1 MFCETSSLF
10 IHINMDEGSVLNL
23 RLKLNSCSSFHQIPT
38 NLHLPRG
45 QIETSLEAAKDVNL
59 GLWPD
64 VLDASLDPLHHTG
77 AHVVLLGAGH
87 HPLEEVLDL
96 LMQPAHCSQLERPDG
111 SSAIFP
117 WQWMYGLMTGGRIL
131 FWFMNAAVS
140 LWRPWRQQ
148 RDTLCGLW

>member
-1 MFCETSSLF
+1 
-10 IHINMDEGSVLNL
+10 MDEGSVLNHGWKQL
-23 RLKLNSCSSFHQIPT
+23 FLLYQIPT

-111 SSAIFP
+111 TSAIFP

-131 FWFMNAAVS
+131 F
-140 LWRPWRQQ
+140 
-148 RDTLCGLW
+148 

>member
-1 MFCETSSLF
+1 METKQLF
-10 IHINMDEGSVLNL
+10 LL
-23 RLKLNSCSSFHQIPT
+23 YQIPT

-87 HPLEEVLDL
+87 HPLEEVLNL
-96 LMQPAHCSQLERPDG
+96 FVQPEG
-111 SSAIFP
+111 
-117 WQWMYGLMTGGRIL
+117 
-131 FWFMNAAVS
+131 
-140 LWRPWRQQ
+140 
-148 RDTLCGLW
+148 

>member
-1 MFCETSSLF
+1 METKQLF
-10 IHINMDEGSVLNL
+10 LL
-23 RLKLNSCSSFHQIPT
+23 YQIPT

-77 AHVVLLGAGH
+77 AHVVLLRAGH

-96 LMQPAHCSQLERPDG
+96 LMQPAQCTLFTIRKAGWYKCHFSMAMDVRADDRRQNPILIYECSRQPVTAVT
-111 SSAIFP
+111 SAKGHPVWPLITLGP
-117 WQWMYGLMTGGRIL
+117 EKL
-131 FWFMNAAVS
+131 FS
-140 LWRPWRQQ
+140 
-148 RDTLCGLW
+148 

>member
-1 MFCETSSLF
+1 METKQLF
-10 IHINMDEGSVLNL
+10 LL
-23 RLKLNSCSSFHQIPT
+23 YQIPT

-96 LMQPAHCSQLERPDG
+96 LVQPAHCSQLERPDG
-111 SSAIFP
+111 TSAIFP
-117 WQWMYGLMTGGRIL
+117 WQWMYIVRADDRRQNPIL
-131 FWFMNAAVS
+131 IYECSRQPVTAVTS
-140 LWRPWRQQ
+140 AKGHPVWPLI
-148 RDTLCGLW
+148 TLGPEKLFS